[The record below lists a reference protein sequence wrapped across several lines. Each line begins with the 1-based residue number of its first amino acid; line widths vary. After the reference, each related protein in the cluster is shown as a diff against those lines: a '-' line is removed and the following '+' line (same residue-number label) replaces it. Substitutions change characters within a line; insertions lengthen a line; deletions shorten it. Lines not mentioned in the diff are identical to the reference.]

1 MKHQLLSPKKEQASE
16 AAARQRIVSAARR
29 HFFAHGFRGVTMD
42 DLAAELGMSKK
53 TLYAHFPGK
62 NALLEAM
69 LLDKFRHLEADVS
82 RITSEC
88 ATDFVAG
95 LQRLLAC
102 LQGHAGEIQPAFVRD
117 IQRETPDLFKLVEER
132 RRQVIQRH
140 FGKLLNEGRREGL
153 VRKDIPVHLIIEILL
168 GAVQAIMN
176 PPRMAELGLTPT
188 SGLSAILSVVLQGV
202 ITQEGRSKL

>member
-1 MKHQLLSPKKEQASE
+1 MKRHLLSPKKEW
-16 AAARQRIVSAARR
+16 AAPAGVRQRVLSAARR

-53 TLYAHFPGK
+53 TLYAHFPSK

-69 LLDKFRHLEADVS
+69 LLDKFRDLESDVA

-88 ATDFVAG
+88 STDFVAG

-102 LQGHAGEIQPAFVRD
+102 LQRHAAEVQPAFVRD
-117 IQRETPDLFKLVEER
+117 IQRETPELFQVVEQR

-168 GAVQAIMN
+168 AAVQAIMN

-188 SGLSAILSVVLQGV
+188 SGLSAILTVVLHGA
-202 ITQEGRSKL
+202 ITHEGR